1 MEVALQD
8 FSDTGKKAHMKANLA
23 IEIGLVTN
31 RQRALLAIKEG
42 EAKLTEYLGKFKQV
56 PSDGASSSGSGT
68 GSAQESGVLKVGPCA
83 NFEKLQALAAVK
95 KLGSKFLECTS
106 EEEVHTIQEETNAT
120 LQVLSEMISS
130 ARTSVSQLI
139 KAAASIDAEANKRV
153 KEAAL
158 EQKKKLAAAQKM
170 AEASL
175 GHGGKAPRKK
185 QQQGALPTN
194 MIFNHSATSAQLV
207 HVNSVTD
214 SEQNLSTNMDYDKPF
229 VISGLKQLQECFKQ
243 DTTFEAEVPAFTT
256 QFTGSSLQAT

>member
-1 MEVALQD
+1 
-8 FSDTGKKAHMKANLA
+8 
-23 IEIGLVTN
+23 
-31 RQRALLAIKEG
+31 
-42 EAKLTEYLGKFKQV
+42 
-56 PSDGASSSGSGT
+56 
-68 GSAQESGVLKVGPCA
+68 
-83 NFEKLQALAAVK
+83 
-95 KLGSKFLECTS
+95 
-106 EEEVHTIQEETNAT
+106 
-120 LQVLSEMISS
+120 MISS

-158 EQKKKLAAAQKM
+158 EQKQKLAAAQKM

-194 MIFNHSATSAQLV
+194 MIFNHSPTSAQLV

-243 DTTFEAEVPAFTT
+243 DTTFEAEVLAFTT
-256 QFTGSSLQAT
+256 QFTGSSLQATSGRGQLRVTDAGLKSKIYDMFGEVLGAAGDTIMKDSDMTGSNLQKTASPAIFGITANSVYFGFDLSALACIRFTMSGIRSCILARFSLVAKHVSEQSGLINANL